1 MKNNKFFIEE
11 NLSEYRR
18 GEIFNIFHGRVKV
31 GVAYY
36 HMRFKR
42 FSSIIAKVGQTL
54 YNQYVAHKVT

>member
-1 MKNNKFFIEE
+1 MRISRSQVLVLRISSNKKLVIFIDEMKNNKFFIEE

-36 HMRFKR
+36 HM
-42 FSSIIAKVGQTL
+42 
-54 YNQYVAHKVT
+54 